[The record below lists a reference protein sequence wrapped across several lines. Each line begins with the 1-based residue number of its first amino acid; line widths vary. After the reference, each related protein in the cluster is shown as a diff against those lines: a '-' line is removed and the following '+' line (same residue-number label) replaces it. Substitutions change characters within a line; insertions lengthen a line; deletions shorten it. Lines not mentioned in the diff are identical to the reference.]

1 MTAAALSYAQYSVLV
16 VGAGSSGRRHMANL
30 RKRGVQRLAAVDADA
45 ERLRP
50 ATEELGVAGFPDLAP
65 ALAAFRPQI
74 VFICPPPA
82 FHVEH
87 ALQSLRADADVFI
100 EKPLSHCLDGVGE
113 LSSEASNRGR
123 VVQVG
128 YNLRFHPGIRTLKRL
143 VNDGVAGRILWAR
156 AEIGQYLP
164 DWRPRQGYR
173 QSYTARRRPGGG
185 LIFD

>member
-1 MTAAALSYAQYSVLV
+1 
-16 VGAGSSGRRHMANL
+16 MANL
-30 RKRGVQRLAAVDADA
+30 RKLGVQRLAAVDPDA

-74 VFICPPPA
+74 VFICTPPA

-143 VNDGVAGRILWAR
+143 VNDGVAGRIFWAR
-156 AEIGQYLP
+156 AGVGKYLP
-164 DWRPRQGYR
+164 DWRPSRGR
-173 QSYTARRRPGGG
+173 RESDNARRGAGGG
-185 LIFD
+185 LTFHAT

>member
-1 MTAAALSYAQYSVLV
+1 
-16 VGAGSSGRRHMANL
+16 MANL
-30 RKRGVQRLAAVDADA
+30 RKLGVQRLAAVDPDA

-74 VFICPPPA
+74 VFIGTPPA

-143 VNDGVAGRILWAR
+143 VNDGVAAAELLGR
-156 AEIGQYLP
+156 
-164 DWRPRQGYR
+164 
-173 QSYTARRRPGGG
+173 SGGG
-185 LIFD
+185 ECIAGCRARGGQRSGFTSRR